1 MKKLMSLLVVLA
13 MVCSLVPAAL
23 ADNSPSS
30 GSNYGPLG
38 PSVTTSDGVQVDT
51 KYDHYTYTDE
61 QGREVTVDV
70 KTVTTTK
77 DGQLVSEVVTTQ
89 AARDDDTVVIKTENT
104 DANGNVT
111 QTVDARVG
119 SKDAAD
125 GECTFPKE
133 AVVVATPD
141 GASAPVIN
149 VTTPAAVNV
158 TAPVS
163 NANAGTVVSA
173 NGQPVDGATATNGS
187 VTFPVNASATVKVT
201 DNSVRFIDVGGH
213 WAESNIYYVVNRGV
227 FAGTSANTF
236 SPELP
241 MTRAMVWTILARLEN
256 PNIPSTGANWYAA
269 AREWAM
275 ANGISDGTNP
285 MNNVTR
291 EQFAA
296 MLYRYSQLKGKDVS
310 VGEDTNILSYDDA
323 FSVSEWAM
331 PAMQWACGA
340 GLINGIGTNLV
351 PQGNA
356 TRAQVATIMARYLV
370 A

>member
-23 ADNSPSS
+23 ADSSPSS
-30 GSNYGPLG
+30 QYGPLD
-38 PSVTTSDGVQVDT
+38 PSVTTSDGVKVET

-77 DGQLVSEVVTTQ
+77 DGQLLSEVVTTT
-89 AARDDDTVVIKTENT
+89 ATRDDDTVVVKTENT

-163 NANAGTVVSA
+163 NATPGTLVTA
-173 NGQPVDGATATNGS
+173 NGEPVNGATAANGS

-227 FAGTSANTF
+227 FTGTSANTF
-236 SPELP
+236 SPEAT

-256 PNIPSTGANWYAA
+256 PDIPSTGANWYDA

-285 MNNVTR
+285 MSNVTR

-296 MLYRYSQLKGKDVS
+296 MLYRYSQLKGMDVS

-323 FSVSEWAM
+323 LTISEWAM

-340 GLINGIGTNLV
+340 GLINGIGSNLV

-356 TRAQVATIMARYLV
+356 TRAQVAAIMARYLV

>member
-23 ADNSPSS
+23 ADSSPSTH
-30 GSNYGPLG
+30 YDPII
-38 PSVTTSDGVQVDT
+38 PTVETSDGVKVET
-51 KYDHYTYTDE
+51 TYDHYTYTDE

-77 DGQLVSEVVTTQ
+77 DGQLISQVITTK
-89 AARDDDTVVIKTENT
+89 AARDDDTVVIKTEDI
-104 DANGNVT
+104 DANGNAT
-111 QTVDARVG
+111 QTVDAWVG
-119 SKDAAD
+119 SKDASD

-133 AVVVATPD
+133 AVVVATQD

-149 VTTPAAVNV
+149 VTTPAPVDV

-163 NANAGTVVSA
+163 NANPGTVVSA

-187 VTFPVNASATVKVT
+187 VTFPVGKDASVKVT
-201 DNSVRFIDVGGH
+201 GGLYFIDVGGH
-213 WAESNIYYVVNRGV
+213 WAESNIYYVANRGV

-241 MTRAMVWTILARLEN
+241 MTRAMVWTILARLDN
-256 PNIPSTGANWYAA
+256 PDIPSTGTNWYAA

-275 ANGISDGTNP
+275 TNGISDGTNP
-285 MNNVTR
+285 MNTVTR

-340 GLINGIGTNLV
+340 GLINGIGSNLV

-370 A
+370 G

>member
-23 ADNSPSS
+23 ADSSPSS
-30 GSNYGPLG
+30 QYGPLD
-38 PSVTTSDGVQVDT
+38 PSVTTSDGVKVET
-51 KYDHYTYTDE
+51 TYDHYTYIDD

-77 DGQLVSEVVTTQ
+77 DGQLISQVITTQ

-104 DANGNVT
+104 DANGNAT

-133 AVVVATPD
+133 AVVVATQD

-149 VTTPAAVNV
+149 VTTPAPVDV

-163 NANAGTVVSA
+163 NANPGTVVSA
-173 NGQPVDGATATNGS
+173 NGQPVSGATATNGS
-187 VTFPVNASATVKVT
+187 VTFPVGKDASVKVT
-201 DNSVRFIDVGGH
+201 GGLYFIDVGGH
-213 WAESNIYYVVNRGV
+213 WAESNIYYVANRGV

-241 MTRAMVWTILARLEN
+241 MTRAMVWTILARLDN
-256 PNIPSTGANWYAA
+256 PDIPSTGANWYAA

-340 GLINGIGTNLV
+340 GLINGIGSNLV

-370 A
+370 G

>member
-23 ADNSPSS
+23 ADDSP
-30 GSNYGPLG
+30 NTHYDPVI
-38 PSVTTSDGVQVDT
+38 PVVDTSDGVKVET

-77 DGQLVSEVVTTQ
+77 DGQLISQVITTQ
-89 AARDDDTVVIKTENT
+89 AARDDDTVVIKTENI
-104 DANGNVT
+104 DANGNAT

-133 AVVVATPD
+133 AVVVATQD

-149 VTTPAAVNV
+149 VTTPAPVNV

-163 NANAGTVVSA
+163 NANPGTVVSA
-173 NGQPVDGATATNGS
+173 NGQPVDGATAANGS
-187 VTFPVNASATVKVT
+187 VTFPVDAKSTVKVT
-201 DNSVRFIDVGGH
+201 GGIYFIDVGGH
-213 WAESNIYYVVNRGV
+213 WAESNIYYVANRGV

-241 MTRAMVWTILARLEN
+241 MTRAMVWTILARLDN
-256 PNIPSTGANWYAA
+256 PDIPSTGANWYAA
-269 AREWAM
+269 AREWGM
-275 ANGISDGTNP
+275 ANGITDGTNP
-285 MNNVTR
+285 MDNVTR

-296 MLYRYSQLKGKDVS
+296 MLYRYSQFKGKDVS

-340 GLINGIGTNLV
+340 GLINGIGSNLV

-370 A
+370 G

>member
-23 ADNSPSS
+23 ADSSPSS
-30 GSNYGPLG
+30 QYGPLD
-38 PSVTTSDGVQVDT
+38 PSVTTSDGVKVET

-77 DGQLVSEVVTTQ
+77 DGQLLSEVVTTT
-89 AARDDDTVVIKTENT
+89 AARDDDTVVVKTENT

-141 GASAPVIN
+141 SASAPVIN
-149 VTTPAAVNV
+149 VTTPAAVTV

-163 NANAGTVVSA
+163 NATPSTLVTANGDLVDGAAAANGSVSFPVSA
-173 NGQPVDGATATNGS
+173 N
-187 VTFPVNASATVKVT
+187 ASVKVT
-201 DNSVRFIDVGGH
+201 DNSIRFIDVGGH
-213 WAESNIYYVVNRGV
+213 WAESNIYYVANRGV
-227 FAGTSANTF
+227 FTGTSANTF
-236 SPELP
+236 SPEAT

-256 PNIPSTGANWYAA
+256 PNIPSTGANWYEA

-275 ANGISDGTNP
+275 TNGISDGTNP
-285 MNNVTR
+285 MSNVTR

-323 FSVSEWAM
+323 FSVSEWAV

-340 GLINGIGTNLV
+340 GLINGIGSNLV

-370 A
+370 G

>member
-13 MVCSLVPAAL
+13 MICSLVPAVL
-23 ADNSPSS
+23 AVNSPSTD
-30 GSNYGPLG
+30 YG
-38 PSVTTSDGVQVDT
+38 PSVTTSDGVKVET
-51 KYDHYTYTDE
+51 TYDHYTYIDD

-77 DGQLVSEVVTTQ
+77 DGQLISQVITTQ
-89 AARDDDTVVIKTENT
+89 AARDDDTVVIKTENI
-104 DANGNVT
+104 DANGNAT

-133 AVVVATPD
+133 AVVVATQD

-149 VTTPAAVNV
+149 VTTPAPVDV

-163 NANAGTVVSA
+163 NANPGTVVSA
-173 NGQPVDGATATNGS
+173 NGQPVSGATATNGS
-187 VTFPVNASATVKVT
+187 VTFPVGKDASVKVT
-201 DNSVRFIDVGGH
+201 GGLYFIDVGGH
-213 WAESNIYYVVNRGV
+213 WAESNIYYVANRGV

-241 MTRAMVWTILARLEN
+241 MTRAMVWTILARLDN
-256 PNIPSTGANWYAA
+256 PDIPSTGANWYAA

-340 GLINGIGTNLV
+340 GLINGIGSNLV

-370 A
+370 G